1 MDTADR
7 PIVLASNRGPLS
19 YRDEDGTLV
28 PQRGGGGLVSGLAP
42 LMDEGRITWI
52 AAALSDADR
61 KAAADDLPAAQG
73 HPVHLVDIP
82 ADEFDRY
89 YDVVANQ
96 TLWFMHHGLFDLTR
110 EPELDAAWHEC
121 WDSYKAVNR
130 RFATAVIDHAP
141 QDAVVLVQDYH
152 LTMLAPTVRAARDDL
167 SLVHF
172 HHTPFAGPDNARVM
186 ATGPLVEMLD
196 ALAAHDACGFHVP
209 EWADNY
215 AAVQDRWG
223 TVPDVGRAK
232 VFSSTLNSD
241 IDDLRRVVQEEDC
254 ENALVDL
261 DELIADRQ
269 LIVRVDRME
278 LSKNIVRGFRAYDL
292 LLERRPDLRGRVT
305 FVACCYPSRLGV
317 PAYAR
322 YRDDVEAAAAAV
334 NERWADGDWTP
345 IELMTD
351 DDFPRSVAA
360 LRRYDVLLVNPV
372 RDGLN
377 LVAKE
382 GPMVN
387 ERDGQ
392 LVLSTEAGA
401 WTEMVGAADGIS
413 PFDIEATADALA
425 AALDRDPG
433 ERTARAAML
442 RRSAESRTPADWLDD
457 QLAALDD

>member
-1 MDTADR
+1 VSTADR

-19 YRDEDGTLV
+19 YKDEDGTLV

-61 KAAADDLPAAQG
+61 KAAADDLPARQG

-82 ADEFDRY
+82 TEEFDRY

-110 EPELDAAWHEC
+110 EPELDAEWHEC
-121 WDSYKAVNR
+121 WDAYKDVNR
-130 RFATAVIDHAP
+130 RFATSVIDHAP

-172 HHTPFAGPDNARVM
+172 HHTPFAGPDGARVM

-223 TVPDVGRAK
+223 TVLDVDRAK

-254 ENALVDL
+254 SNALVDL
-261 DELIADRQ
+261 DALVADRQ

-278 LSKNIVRGFRAYDL
+278 LSKNIVRGFRAYDR
-292 LLERRPDLRGRVT
+292 LLELRPDLRGRVT

-322 YRDDVEAAAAAV
+322 YRDEVEAAAAEV
-334 NERWADGDWTP
+334 NERWSDGDWTP

-351 DDFPRSVAA
+351 DDFPRSIAA

-401 WTEMVGAADGIS
+401 WTELVGAADGIS
-413 PFDIEATADALA
+413 PFDVEATALALG
-425 AALDRDPG
+425 AALDREPE
-433 ERTARAAML
+433 ERRARAALL
-442 RRSAESRTPADWLDD
+442 RRTAESRTPADWLDD